1 MSASPLS
8 EKKLDRPRTD
18 RAFSL
23 RPENDLFLLT
33 CGHLEIP
40 AVAFSERPLDD
51 LWSRTTITTTVAV
64 LRRGEAVTLVDC
76 GYASAT
82 CDDPYRE
89 LGVLQAAILGL
100 TPRTTRAIVAQ
111 LAEVGIAASQV
122 TTIVATHLHLD
133 HIGAFSDFPNA
144 ELVVEERE
152 YEAFRAGKNPGYHPR
167 DREHLARARSRIVP
181 WTAKERWTGTADA
194 LRDGFDVHRDGRVR
208 LVGLPGHTLSS
219 SAALL
224 DGRLLHV
231 GDAAFQAWEYRK
243 RRASMY
249 GALTAHDRAGYR
261 AGLDALG
268 AFEDACV
275 THGISIVTSHDREQW
290 SVLASDD
297 EPS

>member
-1 MSASPLS
+1 VSASPLS

-64 LRRGEAVTLVDC
+64 LRRGEAITLVDC

-82 CDDPYRE
+82 CEDPYRE
-89 LGVLQAAILGL
+89 LGVFHAAMLGL
-100 TPRTTRAIVAQ
+100 TPKATRSIVLQ
-111 LAEVGIAASQV
+111 LADAGIAASQV
-122 TTIVATHLHLD
+122 RTIVATHLHLD

-152 YEAFRAGKNPGYHPR
+152 YEAFRAGKNPGYNQK
-167 DREHLARARSRIVP
+167 DREVLARAASRITT
-181 WTAKERWTGTADA
+181 WSAEERWMGTADA
-194 LRDGFDVHRDGRVR
+194 LRDGFDVHGDGRVR
-208 LVGLPGHTLSS
+208 LVGLPGHTQSS

-243 RRASMY
+243 RRASVY
-249 GALTAHDRAGYR
+249 GALTAYDRAGYR
-261 AGLDALG
+261 AGLVALG
-268 AFEDACV
+268 AFEDACI
-275 THGISIVTSHDREQW
+275 THGIAVVTSHDREQW
-290 SVLASDD
+290 SALASDD